1 MYVQFQIAGGWGD
14 GMAAYTFVLICS
26 SLPVSMLTSW
36 FARTW
41 NVRFLLPILK
51 VINLLFNQTF
61 IRDSNQQLI
70 YGLNKLKPLN
80 AERRAKSKK
89 KTPAKLHSE
98 SWMTSKISDIFSL
111 FPRTMNVW
119 MNEWMTDAGREA
131 SRVHFKI
138 YDNWKIFF
146 VSSMLSFFVVQFLFS
161 CISTSPCFSQKR
173 RT

>member
-14 GMAAYTFVLICS
+14 GMAAYRFVLICS

-41 NVRFLLPILK
+41 NVRFLLLILK

-80 AERRAKSKK
+80 AERRAKKNTS
-89 KTPAKLHSE
+89 KTPLWKLNDFKNFRHL
-98 SWMTSKISDIFSL
+98 FSI
-111 FPRTMNVW
+111 PANNECMDERMNDW
-119 MNEWMTDAGREA
+119 CGQEA